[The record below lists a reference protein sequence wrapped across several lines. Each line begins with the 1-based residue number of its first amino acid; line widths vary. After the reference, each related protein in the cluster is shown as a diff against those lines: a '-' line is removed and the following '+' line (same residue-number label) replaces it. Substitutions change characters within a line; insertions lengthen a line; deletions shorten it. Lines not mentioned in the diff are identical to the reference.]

1 MLPSLYKGK
10 SNIQTMSIV
19 KCQRLT
25 RIAFMGWMDHD
36 MAINRILLIILY
48 SVLLSVCISWNVDAE
63 ESDWRI
69 YDSDEVAVHRYHH
82 KEIRNGSKS
91 VVNVND

>member
-1 MLPSLYKGK
+1 
-10 SNIQTMSIV
+10 
-19 KCQRLT
+19 
-25 RIAFMGWMDHD
+25 MDHD
-36 MAINRILLIILY
+36 MAINRILLIILC

-69 YDSDEVAVHRYHH
+69 YDSDEVAVHHYDH
-82 KEIRNGSKS
+82 KEIRNVSKS